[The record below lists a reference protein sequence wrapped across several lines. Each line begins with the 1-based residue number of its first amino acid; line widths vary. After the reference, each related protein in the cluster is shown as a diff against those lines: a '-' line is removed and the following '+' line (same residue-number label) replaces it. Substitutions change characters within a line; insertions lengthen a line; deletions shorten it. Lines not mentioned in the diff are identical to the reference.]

1 MIQQI
6 LRYLLIVGLL
16 AGVFLS
22 YLRSDLVIDL
32 GNRLWGCG

>member
-1 MIQQI
+1 MIRQI
-6 LRYLLIVGLL
+6 MLYLAAIGLLI
-16 AGVFLS
+16 GVFLS

>member
-6 LRYLLIVGLL
+6 LRYFLIIGLL